1 MSFFY
6 ATAIWGQEILN
17 LARCF
22 CTTKKLWWLWQIR
35 GVFLIWLLLK
45 EWSKERYISFWYS
58 WNVSKLG
65 ESLCRGRCMWVVD
78 HIRGQLVSIETNLI
92 FPKRDKDS
100 NSYSIQHRNSDK
112 RKSVQLKDFPLCPGQ
127 TFILKQKIYQ
137 CEIFLKI
144 SMLIFN
150 KKKPVF
156 GKRS

>member
-1 MSFFY
+1 M
-6 ATAIWGQEILN
+6 I
-17 LARCF
+17 
-22 CTTKKLWWLWQIR
+22 
-35 GVFLIWLLLK
+35 
-45 EWSKERYISFWYS
+45 
-58 WNVSKLG
+58 
-65 ESLCRGRCMWVVD
+65 D

-92 FPKRDKDS
+92 LPKCDKDS

-150 KKKPVF
+150 KKNLFLAKGLRFACVITLPSFSALTNLKRHIKGRAGLEARWVKVAPKR
-156 GKRS
+156 KRSTKGRLTLLFHNGYNIALCCYSVS